1 MKLQTKLVLGFSLVL
16 LMTLGLGIA
25 SYYLTENMSVY
36 SAEAAYLDNG
46 KTALLKVQGNYLRFI
61 VYGEES
67 FAKAAMKE
75 LEGAIQHF
83 ESCLPLIMAAENRRK
98 VEDGI
103 KQVRELGNFLKTVI
117 EDHKKSQKTLAGA
130 EEIFAGLWK
139 RFNALEEGIRT
150 AIAEQGFE
158 QRRIDNLTRSMNLR
172 DETTRLRAA
181 INKLAISS
189 SQEELNNVVEFLEK
203 TRAHMIEQKELFLTS
218 SNKTQMAAV
227 VDEMEKYSTL
237 TRDYLEILGR
247 QARDLKKLAA
257 AFRDV
262 EASATELSLFGVQE
276 VQKANARA
284 DTVIVSFCTAA
295 LLCGILLTLYLS
307 RNVMRQLGK
316 DPGELNAIARRVAGG
331 DYNVHDGGK
340 KQGVYAAIV

>member
-158 QRRIDNLTRSMNLR
+158 
-172 DETTRLRAA
+172 
-181 INKLAISS
+181 
-189 SQEELNNVVEFLEK
+189 
-203 TRAHMIEQKELFLTS
+203 
-218 SNKTQMAAV
+218 
-227 VDEMEKYSTL
+227 
-237 TRDYLEILGR
+237 
-247 QARDLKKLAA
+247 
-257 AFRDV
+257 
-262 EASATELSLFGVQE
+262 
-276 VQKANARA
+276 
-284 DTVIVSFCTAA
+284 
-295 LLCGILLTLYLS
+295 
-307 RNVMRQLGK
+307 
-316 DPGELNAIARRVAGG
+316 
-331 DYNVHDGGK
+331 
-340 KQGVYAAIV
+340 